1 VWRMECKTF
10 NALWLTDIDDT
21 LLPSNNASPLVFARI
36 SSFLKVLENYCV
48 LTVPVTFKTR
58 AELEELSRT
67 LNYSFKAYVAEG
79 GCSVIISETLA
90 NPYQWNTEGGEGV
103 ITLCRNR
110 SMMDPVFHS
119 LESTSCRDKYVKLTS
134 LTPVEASKLL
144 NTSLKEAENAV
155 KREFTEVVYSSNS
168 ECLQLIE
175 KEAVSHG
182 FKAFRT
188 RRFLHLGE
196 TGKEEAVKLLLN
208 LIGYRVKGLIIS
220 SGDSPADA
228 GFLSIAEIPIIVSNN
243 HTEWFRKYPYVKITN
258 NIPYSLIDIVSRH
271 ILLKQPFW

>member
-1 VWRMECKTF
+1 MECKTF
-10 NALWLTDIDDT
+10 NALWLTDIDGT
-21 LLPSNNASPLVFARI
+21 LIPSNNASPLVFSRI

-58 AELEELSRT
+58 AELKELSRT

-79 GCSVIISETLA
+79 GCSIIISQTLA
-90 NPYQWNTEGGEGV
+90 NPYQWKAGDGEEV

-110 SMMDPVFHS
+110 SVLNVVFHS
-119 LESTSCRDKYVKLTS
+119 VDNTSCRDRYVRLTS
-134 LTPVEASKLL
+134 LTPREASELL
-144 NTSLKEAENAV
+144 NASLKEAENAV
-155 KREFTEVVYSSNS
+155 KREFTEVVYSGSS
-168 ECLQLIE
+168 ECQQLIE

-188 RRFLHLGE
+188 HRFLHLGE
-196 TGKEEAVKLLLN
+196 AGKEEAVKLLLN
-208 LIGYRVKGLIIS
+208 LIGYRVKGLTIS

-228 GFLSIAEIPIIVSNN
+228 EFLRLAETSIIVSNS

-258 NIPYSLIDIVSRH
+258 NIPHSLIDIISRH
-271 ILLKQPFW
+271 LLLKQPFE

>member
-1 VWRMECKTF
+1 MWRMECKTF

-21 LLPSNNASPLVFARI
+21 LIPSNNAFPLVFSRI

-58 AELEELSRT
+58 AELKELSRT

-79 GCSVIISETLA
+79 GCLIIISKTLA
-90 NPYQWNTEGGEGV
+90 NPYQWNAGNREEV
-103 ITLCRNR
+103 ITLCRNG
-110 SMMDPVFHS
+110 SVLNVVFHS
-119 LESTSCRDKYVKLTS
+119 VDNTSCRDRYVKLTS
-134 LTPVEASKLL
+134 LTPGEASKLL

-188 RRFLHLGE
+188 RRFLHIGE
-196 TGKEEAVKLLLN
+196 AGKEEAVKLLLN
-208 LIGYRVKGLIIS
+208 LIGYRVKGLVIS

-243 HTEWFRKYPYVKITN
+243 HTEWLRKYPYVKIAN
-258 NIPYSLIDIVSRH
+258 NIPYSLIDIISRH
-271 ILLKQPFW
+271 ILLKQPFE